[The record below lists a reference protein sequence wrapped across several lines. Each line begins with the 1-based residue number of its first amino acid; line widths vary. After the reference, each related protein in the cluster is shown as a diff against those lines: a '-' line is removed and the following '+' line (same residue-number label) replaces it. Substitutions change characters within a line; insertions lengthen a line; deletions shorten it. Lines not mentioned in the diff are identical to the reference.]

1 MINWFKKKVISWV
14 REDWDSASN
23 KRSNRGQRGLEENTI
38 GTVVPSSR
46 LQQHGMNFT
55 LYSASG
61 GYIMEYN
68 TYNHNTDTRYNALHI
83 IPSDQELGQGIAHI
97 ITLEMLKK

>member
-1 MINWFKKKVISWV
+1 
-14 REDWDSASN
+14 
-23 KRSNRGQRGLEENTI
+23 
-38 GTVVPSSR
+38 
-46 LQQHGMNFT
+46 MNFT

-68 TYNHNTDTRYNALHI
+68 TYNHTTDTRYNALHI

>member
-14 REDWDSASN
+14 REDWDSVS
-23 KRSNRGQRGLEENTI
+23 KQSI

-46 LQQHGMNFT
+46 LQQNGMNFT

-97 ITLEMLKK
+97 ITLECLRK

>member
-23 KRSNRGQRGLEENTI
+23 KRSKRGLEENTI
-38 GTVVPSSR
+38 GTVAPSSR
-46 LQQHGMNFT
+46 LQQNGMNFT

>member
-23 KRSNRGQRGLEENTI
+23 KRSNRGQRGIEENTI
-38 GTVVPSSR
+38 GTVASSSR
-46 LQQHGMNFT
+46 LQQNGMNFT

-68 TYNHNTDTRYNALHI
+68 TYNHNTDLRYRALHI

>member
-14 REDWDSASN
+14 REDWDSAS
-23 KRSNRGQRGLEENTI
+23 KPSNRGQRGLEGNTI
-38 GTVVPSSR
+38 GTVAPSSR
-46 LQQHGMNFT
+46 LQQNGMNFT

-68 TYNHNTDTRYNALHI
+68 TYNHTTDTRYNALHI

>member
-1 MINWFKKKVISWV
+1 MIIKWFKKKIISWV
-14 REDWDSASN
+14 REDWN
-23 KRSNRGQRGLEENTI
+23 KVRNEGFEEPSTVSVSSGKRRSIDHN
-38 GTVVPSSR
+38 
-46 LQQHGMNFT
+46 GMNFT

-61 GYIMEYN
+61 GYIMEYK
-68 TYNHNTDTRYNALHI
+68 TYDPKIDKQYTALHI